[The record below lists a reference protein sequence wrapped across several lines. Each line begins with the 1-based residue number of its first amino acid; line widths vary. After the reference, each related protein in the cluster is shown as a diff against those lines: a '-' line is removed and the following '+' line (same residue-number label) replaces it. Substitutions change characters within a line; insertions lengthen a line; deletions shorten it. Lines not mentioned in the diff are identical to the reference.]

1 MMMRSYRHPYIA
13 PLGVATV
20 PLVRD
25 AVARK
30 TTLRE
35 GFAAS
40 YIAAGTAALK
50 EKLVQPQFVLAQ
62 VGLILPDDSDTIR
75 TAYFQ
80 KMFPRASAQFRDER
94 ELDAFPDLNVVR
106 FERYAAL
113 GPAGDRIPGIAGLRD
128 HRGFAYA
135 MPRGRGAR
143 TYLLAGRDTEAI
155 IDLIERL
162 AGMEVLPSDGF
173 LFSLD

>member
-1 MMMRSYRHPYIA
+1 M
-13 PLGVATV
+13 
-20 PLVRD
+20 
-25 AVARK
+25 
-30 TTLRE
+30 RE

-40 YIAAGTAALK
+40 YIAAGMAALK

-113 GPAGDRIPGIAGLRD
+113 GPAWRQDSWDRRSTRSPWFRLRD
-128 HRGFAYA
+128 AEGAWRAYIS
-135 MPRGRGAR
+135 AR
-143 TYLLAGRDTEAI
+143 R
-155 IDLIERL
+155 
-162 AGMEVLPSDGF
+162 S
-173 LFSLD
+173 